1 MEAGLGCGS
10 PRCRSQASP
19 AVCQATGDRNKLIM
33 IWDAATCKRLH
44 IFTGHRDAV
53 SVSWGHWARCLW
65 GQAAV
70 SSLASLTVCPSVPRA
85 CPSERAHTS
94 CTALPMTAASRCG
107 MWQRTHTWRPCKTWG
122 NPNDPSK
129 GCTSSREEVRGQR
142 VTLATALCHLLLQV
156 WTPGRHHRAGQP
168 EPGVLCD
175 SRGTGWH
182 RAALEDPRGITA
194 RVFWAPVCLGCKRG
208 LWAGMSSWGSGVWQE
223 HPGDADALVALVP

>member
-1 MEAGLGCGS
+1 
-10 PRCRSQASP
+10 
-19 AVCQATGDRNKLIM
+19 
-33 IWDAATCKRLH
+33 
-44 IFTGHRDAV
+44 
-53 SVSWGHWARCLW
+53 
-65 GQAAV
+65 
-70 SSLASLTVCPSVPRA
+70 
-85 CPSERAHTS
+85 
-94 CTALPMTAASRCG
+94 MTAASRCG

-156 WTPGRHHRAGQP
+156 RTPGRHHRAGQP

-223 HPGDADALVALVP
+223 HPGDADAPVSPCPLSRIPKHACDSGSCFSSQGLHRLYPAHQRGAHGVWC